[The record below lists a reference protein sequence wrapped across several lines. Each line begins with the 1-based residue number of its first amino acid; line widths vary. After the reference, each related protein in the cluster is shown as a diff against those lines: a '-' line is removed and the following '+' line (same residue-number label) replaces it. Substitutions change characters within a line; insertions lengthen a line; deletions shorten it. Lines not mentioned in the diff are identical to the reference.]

1 MKSII
6 SLIVS
11 FLAFAYGLVVL
22 YGLVKDFMYSSGI
35 TSLAKLGIFAM
46 IVVVILVLIY
56 LLKYIK
62 KIRNVE

>member
-1 MKSII
+1 MKRIM

-22 YGLVKDFMYSSGI
+22 YGLVNDIIYSSGI

-46 IVVVILVLIY
+46 ILVVILVLIF
-56 LLKYIK
+56 LLRYIK
-62 KIRNVE
+62 KIWKDN